1 MKKLIGLAVF
11 WFCVC
16 NSLQAQNIVVA
27 NLLTRKPIVFAHI
40 KAENGHFFSD
50 GNGQIKAKLSLPI
63 IASAGS
69 YNSVT
74 FSEVIPDTIFLFKQ
88 GFQRITESELKAE
101 YFIQKAA
108 TLKAY
113 YPEAGAFTF
122 SVNSYHKVFLGSDN
136 LPKLKDNLR
145 ILLKIVGHSGLPQVP
160 YNHYLFLGELVGR
173 WDYIDPLNQKMRL
186 LQSNSSGI
194 DRSDLAGPTM
204 QLNSFSLGL
213 PELSIN
219 GSKYLNPLEKSNLN
233 SYHYQV
239 IDSAVINS
247 TPYYQIKVNPKK
259 LYRRTFLK
267 GYIWLNSKTGAVM
280 MVDFTVAHH
289 DDEDEH
295 YQLKNNLPD
304 SLGRI
309 FPSFRKIVYEVKIGG
324 LPIEAVQQS
333 WFTTRNPDSL
343 FALSEVIIDYDSSL
357 HRNNKILQNKV
368 RSSPLTKTELN
379 TYEYYRKQAKM
390 LRLNNTLNFAQRLVY
405 GNLNLGPVNL
415 VLNKLISVNVF
426 EGLRLG
432 AGLESEPIFQKT
444 TILTGYVGH
453 GLFDN
458 KWKWGSTVAY
468 KPEPNK
474 PLEYKYTYENDVR
487 EPAQQKFEFDKQMYG
502 SENLRRLQLPDV
514 DYYTL
519 HQAKV
524 TSKIGRYFYFGYSA
538 LYQQIKPNYNYEYL
552 SDNGALKQ
560 FFEQFEMKLSARYSY
575 GETFMKLNKLNL
587 SLGTIFPE
595 VWLQYSVGFVN
606 YNTCNCNYTKIE
618 GKLNYKKVFT
628 GGASFGVQVL
638 GGIVNGNVP
647 YPLMFNIKGS
657 YLAASA
663 ITHNSFETMR
673 FQEFAANRFAAIFS
687 AYSFAPRYI
696 EGFPSE
702 PQFILMHNM
711 GIGSLTKS
719 SLHKGVA
726 LKTIDKGYVESGA
739 FISNM
744 FKIYFGGGYLGV
756 GLGVFYR
763 YGPYSNNPATPNVLF
778 KFSILYRF

>member
-1 MKKLIGLAVF
+1 MLVLSLG
-11 WFCVC
+11 VC
-16 NSLQAQNIVVA
+16 SYIQAQSVVVA
-27 NLLTRKPIVFAHI
+27 NLITRKPIVFAHI
-40 KAENGHFFSD
+40 KAQNGNFFSD
-50 GNGQIKAKLSLPI
+50 GNGQIKGKLVLPI
-63 IASAGS
+63 SVTAGS

-74 FSEVIPDTIFLFKQ
+74 FSESIPDTLFLYKQ
-88 GFQRITESELKAE
+88 GFERINETQFEALIHIKKAASLKA
-101 YFIQKAA
+101 F
-108 TLKAY
+108 
-113 YPEAGAFTF
+113 YPEAGEFTF
-122 SVNSYHKVFLGSDN
+122 SVNSYHKVYLGSDDLPRLKTN
-136 LPKLKDNLR
+136 LTKFLKV
-145 ILLKIVGHSGLPQVP
+145 VGHSGLPQVA
-160 YNHYLFLGELVGR
+160 YNHYLFLGEMVGR
-173 WDYIDPLNQKMRL
+173 WDYINPLNQKMRL

-213 PELSIN
+213 PEISIN
-219 GSKYLNPLEKSNLN
+219 GSKYLNPIEESNLS
-233 SYHYQV
+233 SYHYQI
-239 IDSAVINS
+239 IDSAKIGSN
-247 TPYYQIKVNPKK
+247 TYFQLKVNPKK

-267 GYIWLNSKTGAVM
+267 GYLWLNSKSGAVL

-309 FPSFRKIVYEVKIGG
+309 YPSFRKIIYEVKVGG

-333 WFTTRNPDSL
+333 WFSTRNPDSL
-343 FALSEVIIDYDSSL
+343 FSFSEVVIDYDSSL

-368 RSSPLTKTELN
+368 RTVSLTKTELN

-415 VLNKLISVNVF
+415 VLNKLISVNFF

-432 AGLESEPIFQKT
+432 VGLESEPLFQKT
-444 TILTGYVGH
+444 TTVTGYLGH

-458 KWKWGSTVAY
+458 KWKWGGSIGF
-468 KPEPNK
+468 KPEPNR
-474 PLEYKYTYENDVR
+474 PLEYQYLYENDVR

-519 HQAKV
+519 HQGKIS
-524 TSKIGRYFYFGYSA
+524 SKIGRYFYLAYSA

-552 SDNGALKQ
+552 SDNGVLRQ

-587 SLGTIFPE
+587 SLGTNYPE
-595 VWLQYSVGFVN
+595 LWLQYSVGFVN
-606 YNTCNCNYTKIE
+606 YKTCNCNYTKIE
-618 GKLNYKKVFT
+618 GKLNYKRVFT

-638 GGIVNGNVP
+638 GGMVNGNVP

-657 YLAASA
+657 YLEASA

-696 EGFPSE
+696 VGFPSE

-719 SLHKGVA
+719 NLHKGVA
-726 LKTIDKGYVESGA
+726 LKTIDKGYVETGA
-739 FISNM
+739 FVSNM

-756 GLGVFYR
+756 GLGIFYR
-763 YGPYSNNPATPNVLF
+763 YGPYSNNPATPNVLY